1 MEKIIILDT
10 NIAVKI
16 LHEEQDTEIAQCF
29 LEECTINN
37 VRILVPEHFLYELI
51 NVCQRL
57 GVEVANALKFFDAMK
72 GSILTIVTPDNSTW
86 LLAETIAKEGNK
98 KSGFPS
104 MYDSIYH
111 ALAIK
116 SKGVFFTSDRRHFIK
131 SEKFSHISLLSDW
144 ETFFERNK

>member
-72 GSILTIVTPDNSTW
+72 GSILTIVTPDNPTW

-111 ALAIK
+111 ATAIK
-116 SKGVFFTSDRRHFIK
+116 LNTVFLTADKKHHAKTQHYGHIK
-131 SEKFSHISLLSDW
+131 LLEDW
-144 ETFFERNK
+144 ESIFTDV